1 MIELQLSLLS
11 ELERITLWKKKKQHL
26 GCRQQDDVGDHPLH
40 NVFFVQFF
48 FPSTER
54 GGTYRKI
61 WHLLYHVTYVCPN
74 SFGRGENRENSIFA
88 SLKL

>member
-1 MIELQLSLLS
+1 MLHDAFPFDLAKAKREGRLMGNSTMLLLKS
-11 ELERITLWKKKKQHL
+11 CQKSAWSCPALWVVSAAAVNA
-26 GCRQQDDVGDHPLH
+26 CAATCALH

-61 WHLLYHVTYVCPN
+61 
-74 SFGRGENRENSIFA
+74 
-88 SLKL
+88 

>member
-1 MIELQLSLLS
+1 MGYTLYIIHIFMFIAALITFPLLV
-11 ELERITLWKKKKQHL
+11 LEYLNINNVGHKQPPPT
-26 GCRQQDDVGDHPLH
+26 VH

-61 WHLLYHVTYVCPN
+61 WHILYHVT
-74 SFGRGENRENSIFA
+74 
-88 SLKL
+88 

>member
-1 MIELQLSLLS
+1 MNLA
-11 ELERITLWKKKKQHL
+11 WDKF
-26 GCRQQDDVGDHPLH
+26 PMH

-74 SFGRGENRENSIFA
+74 SFGRGENRENSILA